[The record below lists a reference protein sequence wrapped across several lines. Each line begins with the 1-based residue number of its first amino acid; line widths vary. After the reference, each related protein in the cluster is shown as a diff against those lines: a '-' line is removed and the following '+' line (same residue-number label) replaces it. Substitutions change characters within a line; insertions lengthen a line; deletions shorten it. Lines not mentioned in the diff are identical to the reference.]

1 MKHSILHT
9 ILIFS
14 LIATVSIFSACSNE
28 EDTNQEEENQ
38 EEQEST
44 VSKIED
50 KIDEQPTFVKRFLKS
65 ITRKSVRETQEATI
79 GRQNIN
85 KLYKYNRY
93 YQELSRQWDT
103 GGEIVDSKYGSG
115 KVLRE
120 GLEVFGWHPYYMG
133 NAYQSYN
140 FNLLTTIAY
149 FSYDVN
155 PETGNY
161 RSEYPINDWKT
172 TGLIDSAH
180 TKGCD
185 VLLTVTNHGASN
197 NEIFLN
203 NLIAQQNLIDSLI
216 TLLELREADGIN
228 INFEGL
234 PAGMTSQ
241 MTAFVKSTSA
251 VLKQINPKYQV
262 TLALP
267 AIDHT
272 EAYDIEELMP
282 FVDRFVIMGYDYH
295 SGASETPGPIAPLP
309 PKGKESTNQN
319 NLKNSVDNY
328 VSKGLPQSK
337 MIMAFPY
344 YGRVWEASDTSFSD
358 AQFVEALTYRSIRTN
373 YEPIYPIQFDTSSTS
388 YYFEYLD
395 TITNKQVQC
404 WFDNENSLGIKYD
417 WVNKEKLR
425 GIGIWALGYDN
436 GYTELWSLIDEKFTE
451 IPADSNS
458 GEWAFAL
465 FLARNGLYVTGSIV
479 FIIMFM
485 IAGLAAAIVRQQT
498 SHELFTRRWFL
509 YGFIFVFM
517 AIFLFWMYLMG
528 WVTQRIWFFFIGI
541 WLGYLIVRYMDKFK
555 ISTYSSDLP

>member
-1 MKHSILHT
+1 MKRRISHIIVL
-9 ILIFS
+9 FN
-14 LIATVSIFSACSNE
+14 LIAMVLLFSACSNE
-28 EDTNQEEENQ
+28 EETNQGGADQ

-44 VSKIED
+44 MSKIED
-50 KIDEQPTFVKRFLKS
+50 KVDEQPTFVKRFLKS
-65 ITRKSVRETQEATI
+65 ITRKSVRKAEDATI

-120 GLEVFGWHPYYMG
+120 GVEVFGWHPYYMG

-180 TKGCD
+180 VKGCD

-203 NLIAQQNLIDSLI
+203 NLTAQQNLIDSLI
-216 TLLELREADGIN
+216 SLLELREADGIN
-228 INFEGL
+228 INFEEL
-234 PAGMTSQ
+234 PTGVTGQ
-241 MTAFVKSTSA
+241 MTAFVKSVSA

-267 AIDHT
+267 AVDHT
-272 EAYDIEELMP
+272 EAYDIEEIMP
-282 FVDRFVIMGYDYH
+282 FIDRFVIMGYDYQ
-295 SGASETPGPIAPLP
+295 SGTSDAPGPVAPLP
-309 PKGKESTNQN
+309 PKGKENTDQN
-319 NLKNSVDNY
+319 NLMSSVDSY
-328 VSKGLPQSK
+328 VAKGLPQSK
-337 MIMAFPY
+337 MILAFPY
-344 YGRVWEASDTSFSD
+344 YGRVWEASDTSYSD

-373 YEPIYPIQFDTSSTS
+373 YEPIYPAQFDTSSTS
-388 YYFEYLD
+388 YFFEYLD
-395 TITNKQVQC
+395 TTTGKQVQC
-404 WFDNENSLGIKYD
+404 WFDNEKSLSIKYD

-451 IPADSNS
+451 VPEDLNS

-465 FLARNGLYVTGSIV
+465 FLAKNGLYVTGSIV

-485 IAGLAAAIVRQQT
+485 IAGLAAAVVRQDT
-498 SHELFTRRWFL
+498 SNELFIKRWFL

-528 WVTQRIWFFFIGI
+528 WVSQRIWFFFIGI